1 MDAEEFKRKLNK
13 WGKDKIP
20 FLFVL
25 DFEMEHPV
33 AWPLDEVNNGEVLFD
48 INGFTNAPISPHLS
62 TIKDFSFKVDHS
74 SITLDTY
81 RRKFEKVV
89 QHLRQGDTFL
99 TNLTIKTKIETNQS
113 LKELFYA
120 SRARFKLWMNDQY
133 LVFSPEIFIQIKN
146 QKIFSFPMK
155 GTIDASLPNAKET
168 ILLDQKELAEHVT
181 IVDLIRNDL
190 SAVSTF
196 VNVTRFRYVEEI
208 KTHDKRLL
216 QVSSEIQGDLQK
228 DYLSRLGD
236 IIMTLLPA
244 GSISGAPKTKTLN
257 IIREAEGEKRGYY
270 TGVFG
275 YFDGKEVEAGVM
287 IRFIEKNEQ
296 GLFFR
301 SGGGITTQS
310 ELNKEYQEAL
320 DKIYVPVY

>member
-20 FLFVL
+20 FLFIM
-25 DFEMEHPV
+25 DFEMERPL
-33 AWPLDEVNNGEVLFD
+33 AWPLDEVNSREVLFD
-48 INGFTNAPISPHLS
+48 INGFTNAPVPVNFS
-62 TIKDFSFKVDHS
+62 TTKDFSFKADHS
-74 SITLDTY
+74 SGTLEAYTG
-81 RRKFEKVV
+81 KFEKVV
-89 QHLRQGDTFL
+89 HHLRQGDSFL
-99 TNLTIKTKIETNQS
+99 TNLTGKTKIEINRS
-113 LKELFYA
+113 LKELFYV
-120 SRARFKLWMNDQY
+120 SRARFKLWVNDQF
-133 LVFSPEIFIQIKN
+133 LVFSPEIFIRIKD

-155 GTIDASLPNAKET
+155 GTIDASLPNARET
-168 ILLDQKELAEHVT
+168 ILSDQKELAEHVT

-190 SAVSTF
+190 SMVSTF
-196 VNVTRFRYVEEI
+196 VKVTRFRYVEEI
-208 KTHDKRLL
+208 KTHDKKLL
-216 QVSSEIQGDLQK
+216 QVSSEIQGDLQN

-236 IIMTLLPA
+236 IIVALLPA
-244 GSISGAPKTKTLN
+244 GSISGAPKEKTLE
-257 IIREAEGEKRGYY
+257 IIRETEGEKRGYY

-275 YFDGKEVEAGVM
+275 YFDGNDAEAGVM
-287 IRFIEKNEQ
+287 IRFIEKNDE